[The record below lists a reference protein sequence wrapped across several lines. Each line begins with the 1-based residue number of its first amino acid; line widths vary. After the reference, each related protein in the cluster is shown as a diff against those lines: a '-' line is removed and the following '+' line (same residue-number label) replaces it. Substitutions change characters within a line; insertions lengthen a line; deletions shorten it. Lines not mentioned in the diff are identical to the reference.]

1 MNLKEFLEQ
10 VEGRYW
16 AEESAEFPVALA
28 HWRTAI
34 AEGLIAGGTE
44 HHAAQDANQAIDLIG
59 GAKLTDAGRQLIA
72 QG

>member
-16 AEESAEFPVALA
+16 AEESAEFPIALE

-34 AEGLIAGGTE
+34 ADGLIAGGTE
-44 HHAAQDANQAIDLIG
+44 HHASQDAAQAVDLIG
-59 GAKLTDAGRQLIA
+59 GAKLTDAGKHLLT